1 MGHVYVYGEFF
12 HYPSTGLRP
21 SIHYKQFPKL
31 AYGENIFALGNEVR
45 IPLNQ
50 EEFLAGISLIFLFA
64 AILLCQIFPS
74 CSREI
79 FGRSVL
85 DLSAD

>member
-1 MGHVYVYGEFF
+1 VGHVYVYGEFF

-50 EEFLAGISLIFLFA
+50 GEFLAGISLIFLFA

-74 CSREI
+74 CLRVM
-79 FGRSVL
+79 FGSSVSY
-85 DLSAD
+85 LSED